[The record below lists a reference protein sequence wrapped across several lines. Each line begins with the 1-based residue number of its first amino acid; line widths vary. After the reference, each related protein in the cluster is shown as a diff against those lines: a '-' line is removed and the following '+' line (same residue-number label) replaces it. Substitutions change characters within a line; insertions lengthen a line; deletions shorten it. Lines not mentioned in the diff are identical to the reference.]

1 MSFRAW
7 VSLVTLTALLLILF
21 IARHEVAIAWK
32 LLGSV
37 NLWIL
42 WLIIPVQFIS
52 FYGVGNIIFE
62 YLRAKHELKNTG
74 RLELARMALEL
85 NFVNHVLP
93 SGGVSGFSYL
103 GWRLSKLGVSPGRAT
118 MAQAV
123 RFALTFLVFVLLL
136 MLSVILITLD
146 GSVNRFAILTS
157 SLLSSTILFASLFGI
172 YIIGS
177 LQRLHTFAATL
188 TALGNALSRRLLRGR
203 ELIRRQMLDKFFTDL
218 HKDYIELKADTGL
231 LKKPF
236 FWALLVNLM
245 EVAGFMLVFLS
256 LGVWVNPAMLLI
268 AYGLAGLAGFFVAT
282 PGGLGAYEALM
293 ISFLV
298 TAGAPQGATIAAVL
312 LARVILILLTII
324 TGYVF
329 YQLTVLQYGKQPAK
343 R

>member
-7 VSLVTLTALLLILF
+7 VSLVTFTALLLILF
-21 IARHEVAIAWK
+21 AARHELAAAWH

-42 WLIIPVQFIS
+42 ALIVPAQIIS
-52 FYGVGNIIFE
+52 YYGVGNIIFE
-62 YLRAKHELKNTG
+62 YLRAKGELKATNRVQLT
-74 RLELARMALEL
+74 RMALEL
-85 NFVNHVLP
+85 NFVNHILP
-93 SGGVSGFSYL
+93 SGGVSGFSYM
-103 GWRLSKLGVSPGRAT
+103 GWRLSKLGVTAGRAT
-118 MAQAV
+118 MAQVV
-123 RFALTFLVFVLLL
+123 RFALTFLVFVMLLVV
-136 MLSVILITLD
+136 SVILITLD

-157 SLLSSTILFASLFGI
+157 SLLSSTIIFASLFAV

-177 LQRLHTFAATL
+177 LQRLHAFAAALEAAGNSL
-188 TALGNALSRRLLRGR
+188 TQRLLGRRL
-203 ELIRRQMLDKFFTDL
+203 IKRRVLEKFFEDL
-218 HKDYIELKADTGL
+218 HKDYVELKADVGL
-231 LKKPF
+231 LKRPF
-236 FWALLVNLM
+236 VWALLVNVI
-245 EVAGFMLVFLS
+245 EIVGFMLVFLS

-282 PGGLGAYEALM
+282 PGGLGVYEALM

-329 YQLTVLQYGKQPAK
+329 YQLTILQYGKRPSE